1 MTGKL
6 VTTINS
12 HLVMLITKVQQELAF
27 YNCSHRNIFGK
38 ELPYCFLGEYIMRT
52 IDLSPLYRSAIG
64 FDRLASMIETGN
76 KSNNQGYPPYN
87 IEQFSED
94 EYRITL
100 AVAGFDESELEI
112 TSHQNTLLVKGTKQ
126 PQENSESKFLYQGIA
141 ERGFERKY
149 QLADYVTVQAADLNN
164 GLLHIDLKREVPE
177 AMKPRS
183 IAISGNKR
191 LEE

>member
-1 MTGKL
+1 
-6 VTTINS
+6 
-12 HLVMLITKVQQELAF
+12 
-27 YNCSHRNIFGK
+27 
-38 ELPYCFLGEYIMRT
+38 
-52 IDLSPLYRSAIG
+52 
-64 FDRLASMIETGN
+64 MIESAGN
-76 KSNNQGYPPYN
+76 KGNNQGYPPYN

-100 AVAGFDESELEI
+100 AVAGFAESELEI
-112 TSHQNTLLVKGTKQ
+112 TSHQNTLLVKGIK
-126 PQENSESKFLYQGIA
+126 ENDGQSSSKYLYQGIA

-183 IAISGNKR
+183 IAIGKTLAS
-191 LEE
+191 

>member
-1 MTGKL
+1 
-6 VTTINS
+6 
-12 HLVMLITKVQQELAF
+12 
-27 YNCSHRNIFGK
+27 
-38 ELPYCFLGEYIMRT
+38 MRT

-64 FDRLASMIETGN
+64 FDRLASMIESASAGN

-87 IEQFSED
+87 IEQLSED
-94 EYRITL
+94 DYRITL

-112 TSHQNTLLVKGTKQ
+112 TSHHNTLLVKGTKQ
-126 PQENSESKFLYQGIA
+126 PAEKDVSKFLYQGIA

-177 AMKPRS
+177 AMKPRAIS
-183 IAISGNKR
+183 ISGNKK
-191 LEE
+191 LAQ